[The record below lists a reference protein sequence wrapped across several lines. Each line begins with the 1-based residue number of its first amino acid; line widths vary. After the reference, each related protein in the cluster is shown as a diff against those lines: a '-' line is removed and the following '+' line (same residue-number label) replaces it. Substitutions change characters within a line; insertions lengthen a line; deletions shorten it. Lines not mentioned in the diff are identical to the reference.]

1 MSNFERIPRRAF
13 LERARRRGV
22 RVAMDALAG
31 ATIVVDPEPYVGRLA
46 AASPCADTAND
57 AASTSGGSRGV
68 PLFDAAP
75 VPPSNDEA
83 TTVKVVEDLAVFAG
97 GAVWCLDWAPAR
109 GGAETARHV
118 AVEARAKDDVEHSL
132 GAIGRARGSGLV
144 QVMALRLPAPR
155 ATKGKR
161 PRDDPASGPSVD
173 RATARV
179 VLGLAHDAK
188 HAFDL
193 KWRPA
198 DVDNERDEP
207 ASTLGHLAAALGNG
221 RVEVWRVPSPDTVT
235 KETEKTPLRSDT
247 GSNAVPVVKCA
258 AAFVGVVP
266 PNAGVPLCLDWAP
279 SRPKNRLVAGTS
291 TGAVVLW
298 TLPEDS
304 GDDDTNEGVCPGPAL
319 PAMRIASTGCPQRSI
334 RFAPATDRAGP
345 VSKNAFQKYETSDS
359 GFLVLCGG
367 HGMSAPAA
375 FDTRDVFSTTAG
387 GTYSF
392 AGNVATTDVAFAPNG
407 VFLSSRDDGAVDAHD
422 FFFDARMARPRRDT
436 ADRVSR
442 RTLTHDEQHPE
453 NVVCVFHDRATT
465 RRKGKPALENRK
477 KKNDPAS
484 SETFAVEPRLA
495 VDRGTAW
502 SVDVKPA
509 FDFDSDVSG
518 EDVGTALV
526 LAGFGRAG
534 ARLCFLNVGNG
545 LRKVTGVRSG
555 KNEAR
560 QSGFP
565 VDLTFVGATATFSS
579 AEDAE
584 EDKDASDE
592 EDEPSADGP
601 SLDACLDARLDDATT
616 TDDAMRDKTK
626 SLGVAALLRRLRKKA
641 RARVDAAR
649 VAAPAHRGKGGF
661 GFVAASALGPNADV
675 ASSLH
680 TLAPRYAPVRCVRW
694 LDPQTPV
701 SRFPDRAWFV
711 WGDDAGFVRF
721 QRLCGGAVAVAARGV
736 AETETRN

>member
-1 MSNFERIPRRAF
+1 MSNFEHIPRRAF

-22 RVAMDALAG
+22 RTAMDALAG
-31 ATIVVDPEPYVGRLA
+31 ATVVVDPEPYVGRLA

-75 VPPSNDEA
+75 VPPSNDPA

-132 GAIGRARGSGLV
+132 GAIGRARGPGLV
-144 QVMALRLPAPR
+144 QVMALRLPPPGASGAAAAR

-161 PRDDPASGPSVD
+161 PRDDPAPGPSVD

-198 DVDNERDEP
+198 DVDNEKNEP
-207 ASTLGHLAAALGNG
+207 TGETLGTLAAALGNG

-235 KETEKTPLRSDT
+235 KEKEKNKARSDS
-247 GSNAVPVVKCA
+247 GSSPVPVVKCA
-258 AAFVGVVP
+258 ANFVGVVP
-266 PNAGVPLCLDWAP
+266 PNAGVPLCLDWAR
-279 SRPKNRLVAGTS
+279 SRPRNRLVAGTS
-291 TGAVVLW
+291 TGTVVLW
-298 TLPEDS
+298 TLPED
-304 GDDDTNEGVCPGPAL
+304 GKDKIVVGPEL

-334 RFAPATDRAGP
+334 RFAPSERAG
-345 VSKNAFQKYETSDS
+345 SDEKNSDS
-359 GFLVLCGG
+359 RFLVLCGG

-375 FDTRDVFSTTAG
+375 FDTRDVFSTNAG
-387 GTYSF
+387 GNYSF
-392 AGNVATTDVAFAPNG
+392 GGNVATTDVSFAPNG
-407 VFLSSRDDGAVDAHD
+407 VFFSSRDDGAVDAHD

-453 NVVCVFHDRATT
+453 NMLRVSHDHTTT
-465 RRKGKPALENRK
+465 RKKGKA
-477 KKNDPAS
+477 A
-484 SETFAVEPRLA
+484 SETFAISPRLA
-495 VDRGTAW
+495 VDRGAAW

-509 FDFDSDVSG
+509 FAFDSNVSG

-534 ARLCFLNVGNG
+534 ARLCFLNVRNG

-555 KNEAR
+555 KIEAR
-560 QSGFP
+560 QNGFP

-584 EDKDASDE
+584 EDKDARDE
-592 EDEPSADGP
+592 EDEPAQGP
-601 SLDACLDARLDDATT
+601 SVDARREEDADDATM
-616 TDDAMRDKTK
+616 TDDAMHAKPH
-626 SLGVAALLRRLRKKA
+626 GVAALLRRLQKKA
-641 RARVDAAR
+641 RARVDAVR
-649 VAAPAHRGKGGF
+649 VAAPAHRGAGGF
-661 GFVAASALGPNADV
+661 GFVATSALAPNADV
-675 ASSLH
+675 ASSFKIDGS
-680 TLAPRYAPVRCVRW
+680 LAARYAPVRCVRW

-701 SRFPDRAWFV
+701 SRSPDRAWFA

>member
-22 RVAMDALAG
+22 RIAMDALAG
-31 ATIVVDPEPYVGRLA
+31 ATVVVDPEPYVGRLA

-75 VPPSNDEA
+75 VPPSNDPA

-132 GAIGRARGSGLV
+132 GAIGRARGPGLV
-144 QVMALRLPAPR
+144 QVMALRLPPPGASGAAAAR

-161 PRDDPASGPSVD
+161 PRDDPAPGPSVD

-198 DVDNERDEP
+198 DVDNEKNEP
-207 ASTLGHLAAALGNG
+207 TGETLGTLAAALGNG

-235 KETEKTPLRSDT
+235 KEKEKNKARSDS
-247 GSNAVPVVKCA
+247 GSSPVPVVKCA
-258 AAFVGVVP
+258 ANFVGVVP
-266 PNAGVPLCLDWAP
+266 PNAGVPLCLDWARSFP
-279 SRPKNRLVAGTS
+279 RNRLVAGTS
-291 TGAVVLW
+291 TGTVVLW
-298 TLPEDS
+298 TLPEDGKDKD
-304 GDDDTNEGVCPGPAL
+304 GDKGPEL

-334 RFAPATDRAGP
+334 RFAPSERAG
-345 VSKNAFQKYETSDS
+345 SDEKNSDS
-359 GFLVLCGG
+359 RFLVLCGG

-375 FDTRDVFSTTAG
+375 FDTRDVFSTNAG

-392 AGNVATTDVAFAPNG
+392 GGNVATTDVSFAPNG
-407 VFLSSRDDGAVDAHD
+407 VFFSSRDDGAVDAHD

-442 RTLTHDEQHPE
+442 RTLTHDEHHPE
-453 NVVCVFHDRATT
+453 NVLRVFHDHTTT
-465 RRKGKPALENRK
+465 RTKGKK
-477 KKNDPAS
+477 AS
-484 SETFAVEPRLA
+484 SETFAVSPRLA
-495 VDRGTAW
+495 VDRGAAW

-509 FDFDSDVSG
+509 FAFDSNIPG

-534 ARLCFLNVGNG
+534 ARLCFVNVRNG

-555 KNEAR
+555 KIEAR
-560 QSGFP
+560 QNGFP

-584 EDKDASDE
+584 EDKDARDE
-592 EDEPSADGP
+592 EDEPAQGP
-601 SLDACLDARLDDATT
+601 SVDARLDDDADDATM
-616 TDDAMRDKTK
+616 TDDAMHAKPH
-626 SLGVAALLRRLRKKA
+626 GVAALLRRLQKKA
-641 RARVDAAR
+641 RARVDAVR
-649 VAAPAHRGKGGF
+649 VAAPAHRGAGGF
-661 GFVAASALGPNADV
+661 GFVAASALAPNADV
-675 ASSLH
+675 ASSFKIDGS
-680 TLAPRYAPVRCVRW
+680 LAARYAPVRCVRW

-701 SRFPDRAWFV
+701 SRSPDRAWFA